1 MKKALVMTF
10 VLVLGL
16 GLAVSAA
23 DGFAGKW
30 NAKVSLWPA
39 ASEFIDFVK
48 SLKTEVDVDFTIAGF
63 TFGMESTFGLAGMTG
78 MDFDIDGVIG
88 AFTVSA
94 DIDFS
99 PMVLTSYAVHPV
111 TLVYFDEPKYECDQ
125 SPSWLVKNEIDNSAY
140 TAAFDDLTAEVSV
153 SIAGVSFDALGY
165 LKGDAGTTTVTY
177 GRWHFEGRPGYISP
191 DSQSVDPNL
200 GVQSGS
206 KTVTVADCYGSGFRL
221 SMSGSFGGATLTGRA
236 YFNIEDY
243 WGSLYN
249 YYSAYSLYPCCATF
263 ADMFVESGDWAIVCC
278 DCIARFTELDI
289 IVEDVAFGCATFSG
303 MATFDCCGFGDI
315 VFLVEDIGL
324 GCCWDLGFDLLIT
337 FDETTKSLDICPD
350 ITLANTCFT
359 IEACVVTAPASP
371 DETGFEITGIDI
383 YGLTFEWALNGVTFK
398 SVTSFDLGKK
408 PILGSAAY
416 GGRISSP
423 DKIYVW
429 QPDTTLTEAEFNYVH
444 DGDDTCT
451 LVADLVVYPINV
463 DSTDAVTDGAG
474 FYELTSFSCERAYA
488 WESFSIVVDGDACC
502 GGAFDI
508 TAAFYFG
515 DVKYLTDLDGW
526 YVYDLRT
533 ASGAANASYGK
544 YLFYGDDAWA
554 DLTAA
559 LLPSISA
566 WSGSSCDCCPC
577 DDCSF
582 GLDAVI
588 WDAVYAAKD
597 ANRLFDWL
605 RTDLDV
611 KLGVGSGFVLTFGA
625 DVSLWG
631 WDDLTVGFEFIF

>member
-16 GLAVSAA
+16 GLTVFAA
-23 DGFAGKW
+23 GEFTGKW
-30 NAKVSLWPA
+30 DAKVSLWPA
-39 ASEFIDFVK
+39 ASEFSDFVK
-48 SLKTEVDVDFTIAGF
+48 SLTSGVDVDFTIAGF

-78 MDFDIDGVIG
+78 MDFDIDGVLG

-111 TLVYFDEPKYECDQ
+111 TLVYFDEPKYECNQ
-125 SPSWLVKNEIDNSAY
+125 SPSWLVKNEIDNSVY

-153 SIAGVSFDALGY
+153 SIAGVNLGALGY
-165 LKGDAGTTTVTY
+165 LKGDAGTTSVTY
-177 GRWHFEGRPGYISP
+177 GTWYFEGKPGYISWNE
-191 DSQSVDPNL
+191 QGVNPNL
-200 GVQSGS
+200 GVQSDS
-206 KTVTVADCYGSGFRL
+206 KTVTVADCYGSGWRL

-243 WGSLYN
+243 WGSLYGL
-249 YYSAYSLYPCCATF
+249 YSTYSLYPCCATF

-289 IVEDVAFGCATFSG
+289 IVEDVSFGCATFSG
-303 MATFDCCGFGDI
+303 MVTFDCCGFGDV

-359 IEACVVTAPASP
+359 IEACVLTSDPL
-371 DETGFEITGIDI
+371 DETKFEITGIDI

-429 QPDTTLTEAEFNYVH
+429 QPDTTLTEATFSYDH
-444 DGDDTCT
+444 DADTCT
-451 LVADLVVYPINV
+451 VSDIKYPIN
-463 DSTDAVTDGAG
+463 TTDGSG
-474 FYELTSFSCERAYA
+474 LYELTSFSCERAYP
-488 WESFSIVVDGDACC
+488 WESFVIDVDGDSCC

-508 TAAFYFG
+508 SAAFYFG
-515 DVKYLTDLDGW
+515 DVKKLTDLDGW

-533 ASGAANASYGK
+533 ATGAANASYGK
-544 YLFYGDDAWA
+544 FLFYGDDTTFPS
-554 DLTAA
+554 DLLGT
-559 LLPSISA
+559 ISA
-566 WSGSSCDCCPC
+566 WSGAGCDCCPC

-582 GLDAVI
+582 GLDSVI
-588 WDAVYAAKD
+588 WDAEYTAKA

-631 WDDLTVGFEFIF
+631 WDDLTAGFEFTF